1 MEVLQKPDFKEIRAN
16 IITGLKYNIITKLI
30 PVGDVVDY
38 FSFLPLYSLK
48 CSSMNSDYSYTQEKS
63 VADIAGRRKTLR

>member
-1 MEVLQKPDFKEIRAN
+1 M
-16 IITGLKYNIITKLI
+16 LI

-48 CSSMNSDYSYTQEKS
+48 CSTMNLDYSYNQEKS
-63 VADIAGRRKTLR
+63 EADIAGRRKKLR